1 MFKKFDVGAF
11 LKLLL
16 DLMCIYLLPEIDL
29 LLCERADHHIL
40 WSAKFLLRARYI
52 AVALAIQSSDQR
64 SDIS

>member
-11 LKLLL
+11 LKSLL

-52 AVALAIQSSDQR
+52 AAIC
-64 SDIS
+64 I

>member
-11 LKLLL
+11 LKSLL

-40 WSAKFLLRARYI
+40 WSAKFLLRVRYI
-52 AVALAIQSSDQR
+52 AAIAL
-64 SDIS
+64 